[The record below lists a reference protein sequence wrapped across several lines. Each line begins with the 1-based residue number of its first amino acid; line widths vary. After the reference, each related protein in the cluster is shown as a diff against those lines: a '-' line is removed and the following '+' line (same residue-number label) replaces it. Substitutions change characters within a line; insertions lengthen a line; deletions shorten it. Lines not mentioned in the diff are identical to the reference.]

1 MYWRIDTRNTFVVMN
16 LSREIISSWK
26 LQGDKLLSEELL
38 LSYGFS
44 KYAHIVFENFPGL
57 PNGTS
62 YDVYR
67 LVIAERDNLYMEV
80 RYAFFD
86 GFIGLYII
94 DKETSKSSLI
104 DERYHEPA
112 WGRGFKNYLKHKAL
126 KYIDGF
132 LQGINYT
139 KSKNDWV
146 FNSDFRKVTFY

>member
-1 MYWRIDTRNTFVVMN
+1 
-16 LSREIISSWK
+16 
-26 LQGDKLLSEELL
+26 
-38 LSYGFS
+38 
-44 KYAHIVFENFPGL
+44 
-57 PNGTS
+57 
-62 YDVYR
+62 
-67 LVIAERDNLYMEV
+67 MEV

-104 DERYHEPA
+104 DERYHVPT
-112 WGRGFKNYLKHKAL
+112 WGRGFKNYFKHKVL
-126 KYIDGF
+126 KYKDGF

>member
-1 MYWRIDTRNTFVVMN
+1 MN
-16 LSREIISSWK
+16 LSKEIISSWK

-57 PNGTS
+57 PDGTS

-67 LVIAERDNLYMEV
+67 LVIAERDNQYMEV

-94 DKETSKSSLI
+94 DKETRCRHQAGLYKSHHPRHANRWYQRLL
-104 DERYHEPA
+104 
-112 WGRGFKNYLKHKAL
+112 GN
-126 KYIDGF
+126 
-132 LQGINYT
+132 
-139 KSKNDWV
+139 
-146 FNSDFRKVTFY
+146 RKR

>member
-1 MYWRIDTRNTFVVMN
+1 MN
-16 LSREIISSWK
+16 LSKEIISSWK

-67 LVIAERDNLYMEV
+67 LVIAERDNQYMEV

-112 WGRGFKNYLKHKAL
+112 WGRGFKNYLKHKVL
-126 KYIDGF
+126 KYKDGF

-139 KSKNDWV
+139 KSKKDWV